1 MGDAHTNLSWEA
13 NIMERKT
20 LLKVVLVGMLV
31 VSFIL
36 PVHVSAQ
43 PQGARRGGLFGDWQI
58 KMKFGEREMES
69 ILSFSRNEEG
79 QYTGQWISFWGMNDL
94 KDVTFEDN
102 KLSFT
107 QVVRFG
113 DQEMKSKFTGTI
125 EEGELSG
132 LLVSDRGES
141 EITGKR
147 APRTPRGVGSWEMKI
162 KAGEREFTGTLT
174 ITADKEG
181 NLKGTWKSDRGESEV
196 SDVKYENRTL
206 TFKRVIQ
213 RENNPMEMAFE
224 GTVSF
229 NSLEGVFKSERG
241 EATVEGTRVGAALIG
256 TWNLDIESERGPRK
270 QRLRVNPDMSAL
282 YGSTLIKK
290 VNLEGDKVS
299 FKYTLQFGDQEFE
312 TSFEGKIAESKLSG
326 ELKTSR
332 GTSKVTGTRRT
343 FRRRGSGQ

>member
-1 MGDAHTNLSWEA
+1 
-13 NIMERKT
+13 MERKAI
-20 LLKVVLVGMLV
+20 LKVVLIGMLV
-31 VSFIL
+31 TSFIL
-36 PVHVSAQ
+36 PVRVSAQ
-43 PQGARRGGLFGDWQI
+43 PPQSRRGGLYGDWQI

-69 ILSFSRNEEG
+69 ILSFSRNQEG
-79 QYTGQWISFWGMNDL
+79 EYAGQWISFWGMNEL
-94 KDVTFEDN
+94 KDVKFEDN

-113 DQEMKSKFTGTI
+113 DQEMTSKFTGTI

-141 EITGKR
+141 EIQGKR
-147 APRTPRGVGSWEMKI
+147 APRTPRGIGNWEMKI
-162 KAGEREFTGTLT
+162 KAGEREYTGILS
-174 ITADKEG
+174 ITADQEG
-181 NLKGTWKSDRGESEV
+181 NLSGMWKSERGESKV
-196 SDVKYENRTL
+196 SDVKYEDRKL

-224 GTVSF
+224 GTLGF
-229 NSLEGVFKSERG
+229 NSLEGIFKSDRG
-241 EATVEGTRVGAALIG
+241 ESAVEGTLVGAPLIG
-256 TWNLDIESERGPRK
+256 TWNLDIESEQGTRK

-290 VNLEGDKVS
+290 INLDGDKVS
-299 FKYTLQFGDQEFE
+299 FKYVLQFGDQEFE

-343 FRRRGSGQ
+343 SRRPGSSQR

>member
-1 MGDAHTNLSWEA
+1 
-13 NIMERKT
+13 MERKAI
-20 LLKVVLVGMLV
+20 LKVVLICMLV
-31 VSFIL
+31 ALFVL
-36 PVHVSAQ
+36 PVGVSAQ
-43 PQGARRGGLFGDWQI
+43 QSRSRRGGLYGDWQI

-69 ILSFSRNEEG
+69 ILSFSRNQEG
-79 QYTGQWISFWGMNDL
+79 QYTGQWISFWGMNEL
-94 KDVTFEDN
+94 KDVKFEDN

-113 DQEMKSKFTGTI
+113 DQEMTSKFTGTI
-125 EEGELSG
+125 EQGELSG
-132 LLVSDRGES
+132 LLVSDRGET
-141 EITGKR
+141 EILGKR

-181 NLKGTWKSDRGESEV
+181 NLHGMWKSDRGESEV

-213 RENNPMEMAFE
+213 RENNQMEMAFE
-224 GTVSF
+224 GTLGY

-241 EATVEGTRVGAALIG
+241 EAAVEGTRVGASLIG

-282 YGSTLIKK
+282 YGSTVIKK
-290 VNLEGDKVS
+290 VNLDGDKVS
-299 FKYTLQFGDQEFE
+299 FKYTLQFGDQEYE
-312 TSFEGKIAESKLSG
+312 TSFEGKIAESKLTG

-343 FRRRGSGQ
+343 FRRSGSSQR